1 MTETDEQLAT
11 VRRKFE
17 EKSFNAFEYQMAV
30 SRTKDLEVQLDKL
43 LESTTDQR
51 KVIEDFKEEIQKK
64 KNQIDLM
71 IRKDHQNTSQIV
83 LLQGTTAKLTRDLKV
98 MTGLRDE
105 FKKQKEDL
113 DVETNKQME
122 RIKEYDRTQYRLR
135 TQIDQLEKK
144 LATTENLQSNTHQQL
159 EVYKRH
165 AQTWEEKFH
174 KLAIEKDKI
183 SKVAADQ
190 VLTIDDFKD
199 KLTVTEVSF
208 KEMAGNLRTE
218 QATTEGELN
227 DMEDRKRDCELRVM
241 KLAIA

>member
-1 MTETDEQLAT
+1 M
-11 VRRKFE
+11 
-17 EKSFNAFEYQMAV
+17 
-30 SRTKDLEVQLDKL
+30 EV
-43 LESTTDQR
+43 
-51 KVIEDFKEEIQKK
+51 F
-64 KNQIDLM
+64 
-71 IRKDHQNTSQIV
+71 
-83 LLQGTTAKLTRDLKV
+83 
-98 MTGLRDE
+98 
-105 FKKQKEDL
+105 
-113 DVETNKQME
+113 
-122 RIKEYDRTQYRLR
+122 
-135 TQIDQLEKK
+135 
-144 LATTENLQSNTHQQL
+144 
-159 EVYKRH
+159 KRH